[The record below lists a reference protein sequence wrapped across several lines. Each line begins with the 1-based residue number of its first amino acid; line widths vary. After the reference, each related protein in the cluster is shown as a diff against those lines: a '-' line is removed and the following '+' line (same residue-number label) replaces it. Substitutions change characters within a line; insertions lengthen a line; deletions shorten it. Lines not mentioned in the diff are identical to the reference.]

1 MNALAGERHLKKRH
15 TYRDE
20 TDLFVVNSRLKK
32 PVALTLAKPLPLPR
46 VRRAP
51 RVALD
56 KLRRTKL
63 RST

>member
-1 MNALAGERHLKKRH
+1 MNINIFV
-15 TYRDE
+15 
-20 TDLFVVNSRLKK
+20 LFSRLCCLRVVCINMNSRLKK
-32 PVALTLAKPLPLPR
+32 PFALTLAKPLPLPR